1 MLQALFIF
9 WHGGIVICAVLD
21 SRWRQR
27 EVGCAFAAYHGLV
40 VKTSQ
45 YISVKTK
52 NIQDFIKDNSV
63 V

>member
-9 WHGGIVICAVLD
+9 WHGGIVVCPVLD
-21 SRWRQR
+21 SRWQQG
-27 EVGCAFAAYHGLV
+27 ESGCAFAAYHGLV
-40 VKTSQ
+40 VMGRQ

-52 NIQDFIKDNSV
+52 NVRGLIKDNSV

>member
-9 WHGGIVICAVLD
+9 WHGGIIICPVLD
-21 SRWRQR
+21 IRWQQG
-27 EVGCAFAAYHGLV
+27 ESGCAFAAYHGLV
-40 VKTSQ
+40 VRARQ

-52 NIQDFIKDNSV
+52 NIRGLIKDNSV

>member
-9 WHGGIVICAVLD
+9 WHGGIVIYPVLD
-21 SRWRQR
+21 SRRRQR
-27 EVGCAFAAYHGLV
+27 ESGCAFAAYHGLV
-40 VKTSQ
+40 VRARK

-52 NIQDFIKDNSV
+52 NIRGLIKDNSV

>member
-27 EVGCAFAAYHGLV
+27 EAGCAFAAYHGLV
-40 VKTSQ
+40 VRARQ
-45 YISVKTK
+45 YIYVKTK
-52 NIQDFIKDNSV
+52 NIRGLIKANSV

>member
-9 WHGGIVICAVLD
+9 WHGGIVICHVLD

-27 EVGCAFAAYHGLV
+27 ESGCVFAAYHILV
-40 VKTSQ
+40 VRATQ

-52 NIQDFIKDNSV
+52 NIRGLIKNNFV